1 MRPLKTSQNV
11 RELTLSIRR
20 RFKTFLIRNDI
31 GLGLGWTQHHGGPLH
46 STPRGRG
53 CLQEVQEV
61 IRHHLE
67 PVKLSEIYTSCR
79 SESTVVFSSFLTLD
93 WVWGGP
99 NTMRDLPTV
108 SPGVGGSLLE
118 V

>member
-67 PVKLSEIYTSCR
+67 PVKLSEINTSYCMMFP
-79 SESTVVFSSFLTLD
+79 VVISSILTLD
-93 WVWGGP
+93 WVWKGP
-99 NTMRDLPTV
+99 NITRTLPIV
-108 SPGVGGSLLE
+108 PPGVGGS
-118 V
+118 VQV

>member
-31 GLGLGWTQHHGGPLH
+31 GLGLGWTQHHEGPPH
-46 STPRGRG
+46 SIPRGRG
-53 CLQEVQEV
+53 CLQEVQEL

-67 PVKLSEIYTSCR
+67 PVKLSEINTSYCMMFP
-79 SESTVVFSSFLTLD
+79 VFFSSKIRLD
-93 WVWGGP
+93 WVWKGP
-99 NTMRDLPTV
+99 NTTRTLPIV
-108 SPGVGGSLLE
+108 LPGVGGS
-118 V
+118 VQV